1 MTATAA
7 SGGGDGEELLL
18 LSAMEAGGGAP
29 APAEESWR
37 LNFDGIRPPE
47 AHQERPP
54 THALHHCL
62 GVLGPSLLPPSL
74 FSICRLFWCLCL
86 DDDKFRV
93 LFYGRS
99 IRMYVSPVFGRMILL
114 VRCTGCFV

>member
-1 MTATAA
+1 MTATAAAA

-29 APAEESWR
+29 ASAEESWR
-37 LNFDGIRPPE
+37 LNFDGFRPPE

-62 GVLGPSLLPPSL
+62 GVLGPSLPPLLCSL
-74 FSICRLFWCLCL
+74 SVGLCL
-86 DDDKFRV
+86 DDDIFRV

-99 IRMYVSPVFGRMILL
+99 IRMYVSPVFW
-114 VRCTGCFV
+114 

>member
-62 GVLGPSLLPPSL
+62 GVLGPSLLPP
-74 FSICRLFWCLCL
+74 FS
-86 DDDKFRV
+86 V
-93 LFYGRS
+93 LYLSIVLVLVSGR
-99 IRMYVSPVFGRMILL
+99 R
-114 VRCTGCFV
+114 